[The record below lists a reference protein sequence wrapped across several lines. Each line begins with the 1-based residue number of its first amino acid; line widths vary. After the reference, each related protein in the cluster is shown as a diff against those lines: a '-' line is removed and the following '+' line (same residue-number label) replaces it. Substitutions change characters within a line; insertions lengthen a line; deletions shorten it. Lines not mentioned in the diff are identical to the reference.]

1 MAAASYS
8 SDVLEAF
15 YGPIPRRENIQLSE
29 PLNEVEPVLDEFE
42 LNQNNFDQWLR
53 EWRMNISPE
62 NVISDV

>member
-8 SDVLEAF
+8 SDVLDAF
-15 YGPIPRRENIQLSE
+15 YSPIPRREYTRLPE

-42 LNQNNFDQWLR
+42 LNQNNFDEWLR